1 MITKKTIAI
10 VLSVFSIYL
19 LQINEVLARTP
30 IGELRRSDS
39 ATVSGEVAS
48 VVGNEFILTDGTGE
62 IIVDAGPR
70 WWHEVNLVPG
80 ERVTVV
86 GEYDDYDFDAYS
98 ITRSNGEVIKIRN
111 GPGRPPWAGGPPTR
125 WRQEK
130 STERCCIRNAGRVRP
145 LTVSGSGININS
157 LEVPAVASGESITG
171 IVEKII
177 DNNDFILN
185 YGFGRAIVDLG
196 SACLRQMGLA
206 LGDTVSIS
214 VREIGLGDIDAAAIT
229 LPNGSTVRV
238 PREGR

>member
-1 MITKKTIAI
+1 MKKTIAI
-10 VLSVFSIYL
+10 VFSVFSIYL

-30 IGELRRSDS
+30 IGDLRRSDS

-86 GEYDDYDFDAYS
+86 GEYDDDDFDAYS
-98 ITRSNGEVIKIRN
+98 ITRNNGEVIKIRN
-111 GPGRPPWAGGPPTR
+111 GPGRPPWAGGPSR
-125 WRQEK
+125 GG
-130 STERCCIRNAGRVRP
+130 GRRSQQSDVASATLRDRS
-145 LTVSGSGININS
+145 LTVSDSGVNLNS
-157 LEVPAVASGESITG
+157 LEVPAVAPGESITG

-196 SACLRQMGLA
+196 SVCLRHMGLA

-238 PREGR
+238 PREAK

>member
-98 ITRSNGEVIKIRN
+98 ITRSNGEVIQIRN
-111 GPGRPPWAGGPPTR
+111 GPGRPPWAGGPPR
-125 WRQEK
+125 GG
-130 STERCCIRNAGRVRP
+130 GRRSQQSDVASATLRDRP

-157 LEVPAVASGESITG
+157 LKVPAVAPGESITG

-196 SACLRQMGLA
+196 SACLRQIGLA